1 MAESKALIE
10 DIQVGKKVDDKFYQS
25 LAEEVYNFITGDD
38 VYAINFDGSWT
49 RSVQEEDDGL
59 VGYFGV
65 IVKADREAFAN
76 SWLSDY
82 NGLFTPEDFQE
93 KLVDKLDHYDY
104 AALSLAKES
113 CVVQNPYD
121 NSDHNLMVQLAF
133 TLNDGKDDSEK
144 ED

>member
-1 MAESKALIE
+1 MAESKALLE

-65 IVKADREAFAN
+65 IVKADQEAFAN

-104 AALSLAKES
+104 AALSLSKES
-113 CVVQNPYD
+113 CLVQNPYD